1 MSHLPSIIVDLAII
15 LICASV
21 FGLICRILKQPIVL
35 GYIVAG
41 FIAGTHFNLFP
52 TVEPQNIKTWADIGV
67 IFLLFG
73 MGLDFSFKKLIKI
86 RKIGGRAMIFEA
98 IALAIVGFLIGRI
111 IGWTTADSLLLGA
124 MLIMSSTAIILKTLS
139 DLGQKNDKYANIVFG
154 ILIFEDFFAILII
167 VILSTL
173 AITKEFE
180 SQTLAWIIAKLIFFI
195 VIWFVAGIYIIPTVL
210 KKIKRWLNSE
220 ILLIISIGLCFGM
233 VVFATKVG
241 FSAAL
246 GAFVMGS
253 LLAETIELERIES
266 ITLPLKD
273 FFAAIFFVSVGMMVD
288 PIIIRDNFKII
299 ILISIASI
307 LGKIIFT
314 TIGVRL
320 TGQSLKTSIQS
331 GFSLAQMGEFAFIV
345 AGTGM
350 TLHLT
355 SSFIYPIIIGVS
367 VITIFTTPY
376 TIKLALPAY
385 NVIESTLP
393 KKWLDKINLNEDRRS
408 AKPTSGWGELLKSY
422 SLYLILFVFICI
434 AIVIVSSKY
443 LLPFANQILS
453 QNLSNIFVALIT
465 LLALAPFLRGMIH
478 NRGNQPFLFLSIWSE
493 EKNNRIF
500 LTLLIA
506 IRYLIAYLFVVIVLQ
521 KHFAIPSFVIFLIAA
536 LLFGFIFQSKILLK
550 NYWRIESRFV
560 KNFNQR
566 QIEQRRKENAKGEEN
581 GEKLHELDNL
591 HWIDKHLYIATF
603 ILIDGKECHDKTL
616 KELDFR
622 SKFNIL
628 ILSILRNQKQVN
640 FPDGDFKL
648 LKDDIILV
656 SGGINDLQ
664 NVTQFYSSLTLNFK
678 DTKTL
683 NEFAI
688 DQQENPN
695 STIKS
700 MTFIVDKTSAWIGK
714 NLMDSKVGKRS
725 KCLVIGVEREG
736 LPILNP
742 SSHFVFRTND
752 MIWVMGEEKALYKLL
767 ENNFFE

>member
-1 MSHLPSIIVDLAII
+1 M
-15 LICASV
+15 
-21 FGLICRILKQPIVL
+21 LKQPIVL
-35 GYIVAG
+35 GYIIAG
-41 FIAGTHFNLFP
+41 FIAGPYFNLFP
-52 TVEPQNIKTWADIGV
+52 TVEPDNIKTWADIGV

-98 IALAIVGFLIGRI
+98 ITLALLGFVIGKLIG
-111 IGWTTADSLLLGA
+111 WKTVDSLLLGS
-124 MLIMSSTAIILKTLS
+124 MLIMSSTAIILKTLT
-139 DLGQKNDKYANIVFG
+139 DLGQKKDKFANIVFG
-154 ILIFEDFFAILII
+154 ILIFEDLFAIIII

-173 AITKEFE
+173 AVTKEIE
-180 SQTLAWIIAKLIFFI
+180 GQTLILIVWKLLFFI

-210 KKIKRWLNSE
+210 KRLKPWLNGE
-220 ILLIISIGLCFGM
+220 ILMIISLGLCFGM

-253 LLAETIELERIES
+253 LLAETVELERIEK

-288 PIIIRDNFKII
+288 PSIIKDNFKII

-320 TGQSLKTSIQS
+320 TGQSLKTSMQT

-345 AGTGM
+345 ASMGM
-350 TLHLT
+350 ALHIT

-376 TIKLALPAY
+376 TIKLAIPAF
-385 NVIESTLP
+385 NVLESILP
-393 KKWLDKINLNEDRRS
+393 KKWLNKLNQNEDRRT
-408 AKPTSGWGELLKSY
+408 AKPDSAWGELLKSY
-422 SLYLILFVFICI
+422 ILYLVLFIFICI
-434 AIVIVSSKY
+434 AITIVSFRFI
-443 LLPFANQILS
+443 LPFANKIFPE
-453 QNLSNIFVALIT
+453 NIGNIIAAVIT
-465 LLALAPFLRGMIH
+465 IVFLAPFLRGMIH

-500 LTLLIA
+500 LTLLIT
-506 IRYLIAYLFVVIVLQ
+506 IRYMIAYVFVVIVLQ
-521 KHFAIPSFVIFLIAA
+521 KHFSIPAFIIFIIAA
-536 LLFGFIFQSKILLK
+536 ILFGFIFQSKLLLK

-566 QIEQRRKENAKGEEN
+566 QIEERRKEYAQKEVN

-591 HWIDKHLYIATF
+591 HWIDKHLYIAIF
-603 ILIDGKECHDKTL
+603 NVNDGEACHNKTL

-622 SKFNIL
+622 SQFNIL
-628 ILSILRNQKQVN
+628 ILSVLRSEKQIN
-640 FPDGDFKL
+640 FPDGDFMLK
-648 LKDDIILV
+648 KDDIMLV

-664 NVTQFYSSLTLNFK
+664 KITQHYNNLKLNFK
-678 DTKTL
+678 ETKTL
-683 NEFAI
+683 NEFA
-688 DQQENPN
+688 QEQEENPN

-700 MTFIVDKTSAWIGK
+700 MTFIVDKTSAWIDK
-714 NLMDSKVGKRS
+714 NLMDSKVGQRS
-725 KCLVIGVEREG
+725 KCLVIGVERDG
-736 LPILNP
+736 LPIVNP
-742 SSHFVFRTND
+742 SSHYVFKNND